1 VVAVEAVVEEPAPRP
16 ASRRWLAALGAAS
29 LVGVVG
35 LAAASIGRPRPAQAV
50 VASRPAPA
58 EEAIAEEGQVE
69 AALAPVPPP
78 PAGTPAPAAEPP
90 VPPPP
95 GRAGAGPV
103 GEAVVGGAA
112 GAEPTG
118 APTARP
124 SNEAEELVEPPREL
138 PVAPIPEREGEP
150 LDEWLPILRDWVHPV
165 PGSTDIVPRRASRMF
180 GAHRDGDRPH
190 RCGGGHCGVDLDGER
205 GQPVVAVAWGTVLRI
220 NRDADS
226 LGGRYVRIE
235 HPDFVHT
242 TYFHLDLIAPDLQ
255 VGDEVTPGQ
264 ALGTIGSTGIRV
276 SVPHL
281 HFSLEILE
289 ENTRI
294 FIDPAPFLA
303 RAQVLGRH
311 DVPEIVAPPEEP
323 SADDGDI

>member
-1 VVAVEAVVEEPAPRP
+1 MTADGRVQVECPPCARGDRPAVAVEAVVEEPTPRP
-16 ASRRWLAALGAAS
+16 ARRRWIAALGGAA
-29 LVGVVG
+29 LVGAVG

-50 VASRPAPA
+50 VSARAVLA
-58 EEAIAEEGQVE
+58 EEPAIAEEGQVE
-69 AALAPVPPP
+69 AALEPAPPPVARSAPAVAPPP
-78 PAGTPAPAAEPP
+78 PPP
-90 VPPPP
+90 I
-95 GRAGAGPV
+95 
-103 GEAVVGGAA
+103 
-112 GAEPTG
+112 
-118 APTARP
+118 
-124 SNEAEELVEPPREL
+124 EAEELIEPPREL
-138 PVAPIPEREGEP
+138 PVAPIPERDGEP
-150 LDEWLPILRDWVHPV
+150 LDEWLPTLRDWVHPV
-165 PGSTDIVPRRASRMF
+165 PGSPEIVPRRASRMF

-220 NRDADS
+220 NREADS

-242 TYFHLDLIAPDLQ
+242 TYFHLDLIAPDLK
-255 VGDEVTPGQ
+255 VGDEVMPGQ

-323 SADDGDI
+323 TADDGDI